1 MNVKYITLG
10 CKVNQYETEAIRE
23 LFNRSG
29 YTDFENIKADI
40 IVINTCSVTAQSD
53 KKAGQTLR
61 RCRKENPQAVIILTG
76 CMVQAFPERS
86 ESLKE
91 ADIVIGNTDI
101 SKILSETEKFLKTKL
116 RIFSV
121 DSHKATDVY
130 NTPLISNFSERTR
143 AYMKIEDGCDRFCTY
158 CIIPYAKGR
167 VRSRSLDE
175 IKKEAEMLALNGFSE
190 IVLVGIN
197 LSSYGK
203 GENFD
208 LADAVDSVCKTE
220 GIKRV
225 RLGSLEPDCISD
237 EMLKRLKA
245 QEKFCPQFHLSLQSG
260 CDETLKRMNR
270 HYDSKFYEDLV
281 TRIRNM
287 FDDAAVTTDI
297 MVGFAGESDE
307 EFEKSLS
314 FVKKI
319 GFARSHIFPYS
330 IRKGTPAE
338 KYPDQIK
345 KEIKALRAK
354 KLAEICIKS
363 EEEFLNK
370 LCGRS
375 FDVLFESKKGNT
387 YEGYTAN
394 YSKVFVKS
402 DEDLRGKILS
412 VKITEAFSDHCTGI
426 L

>member
-1 MNVKYITLG
+1 MNVHYITLG

-23 LFNRSG
+23 LFNKSG

-61 RCRKENPQAVIILTG
+61 RCRKENPQAIIILTG
-76 CMVQAFPERS
+76 CMVQAFPEKS
-86 ESLKE
+86 ERLKE
-91 ADIVIGNTDI
+91 ADIIIGNTDI
-101 SKILSETEKFLKTKL
+101 AKILSETEKFIKTKV
-116 RIFSV
+116 RIISIEE
-121 DSHKATDVY
+121 HKASDKY
-130 NTPLISNFSERTR
+130 NTPLISKFSERTR
-143 AYMKIEDGCDRFCTY
+143 AYMKIEDGCNRFCTY

-167 VRSRSLDE
+167 VRSKSLED
-175 IKKEAEMLALNGFSE
+175 IKKEAEFLAKSGFSE

-203 GENFD
+203 NESFD
-208 LADAVDSVCKTE
+208 LADAVDTVCNTE
-220 GIKRV
+220 GIKRI

-245 QEKFCPQFHLSLQSG
+245 QPKFCPQFHLSLQSG

-270 HYDSKFYEDLV
+270 HYDTAFYEDLV
-281 TRIRNM
+281 NRIRKM
-287 FDDAAVTTDI
+287 FDNPSITTDI
-297 MVGFAGESDE
+297 MVGFAGETE
-307 EFEKSLS
+307 QEFEKSLN

-338 KYPDQIK
+338 KYPNQIK

-354 KLAEICIKS
+354 KLAEVCSKS
-363 EEEFLNK
+363 EEEFLKN
-370 LCGRS
+370 LCGKS
-375 FDVLFESKKGNT
+375 FDVLFETGKDDI

-402 DEDLRGKILS
+402 EKDIRGKILN
-412 VKITEAFSDHCTGI
+412 VKITESFADRLTGI